1 MKLKTSDNRN
11 VSVAKINGYTLEKV
25 KKAKQYLDEIG
36 SNKRNFDFKRLV
48 EMYNDIKGTNE
59 KAQGCR
65 CQSPK
70 YYNGLLNYYN
80 YGKLTLI
87 NNGVVTE
94 ADFEDKKEEEAQ
106 PIENAENRI
115 HLGSVSV
122 NDSSLETQNED
133 SEPSEALKDD
143 KVEDGKEEENNG
155 LTDEEIK
162 HQQMVDRI
170 T

>member
-1 MKLKTSDNRN
+1 MKIKTSDNKT
-11 VSVAKINGYTLEKV
+11 VSVAKVNGYTLEKV

-36 SNKRNFDFKRLV
+36 NNKRSFDFKRLV
-48 EMYNDIKGTNE
+48 EMYNDIKGTNDSIS
-59 KAQGCR
+59 GCR

-70 YYNGLLNYYN
+70 YYNGIQNYYY

-87 NNGVVTE
+87 NNGVATE
-94 ADFEDKKEEEAQ
+94 ADFCEKEETPA

-115 HLGSVSV
+115 HLGSV
-122 NDSSLETQNED
+122 

-143 KVEDGKEEENNG
+143 KVEDGKEEENNA

-162 HQQMVDRI
+162 HKQMVERMAKARAARKNKAENG
-170 T
+170 

>member
-115 HLGSVSV
+115 HLGSVS
-122 NDSSLETQNED
+122 
-133 SEPSEALKDD
+133 EPSEALKDD
-143 KVEDGKEEENNG
+143 KVEDGKEEENKG

-162 HQQMVDRI
+162 HQQMVDRMAKARAARKNKSEND
-170 T
+170 